1 MPSSSSTTVITLLCT
16 SMSKNDEMFGMIE
29 LSRLTLIS
37 DVEIILIISLA
48 DSTPDIALPA
58 RVSVTRA
65 PLCRASEWFTRKVFL
80 AACNSS
86 SETVKLLSVAKT
98 SEVTCK
104 KIQKFEQ
111 SN

>member
-1 MPSSSSTTVITLLCT
+1 MPAITLICP
-16 SMSKNDEMFGMIE
+16 SMSINNEVFGMIE
-29 LSRLTLIS
+29 FSRLTLIS

-104 KIQKFEQ
+104 KFLKIEQ
-111 SN
+111 SD

>member
-1 MPSSSSTTVITLLCT
+1 MPVITLICP
-16 SMSKNDEMFGMIE
+16 SMSINNEVFGMIE
-29 LSRLTLIS
+29 FSRLTLIS

-86 SETVKLLSVAKT
+86 SETVKLLSVART

-104 KIQKFEQ
+104 KIQK
-111 SN
+111 